1 MKWIILST
9 IFILLFFCYCDQII
23 VDSTDLGTIVG
34 KVYRADTDSVIS
46 KATITTFPPTDT
58 VYSFIDGGFSIHSVV
73 PGNYKILAEKSGYI
87 YDSSFIS
94 VYPSLITVINLT
106 LNKNKMLILQEDF
119 ESYSVN
125 SFPSSGGWTKY
136 DNGLPYLNQIITN
149 AVKYSGQKSL
159 QMKSEGSLEAVI
171 FKSIPH
177 YEIVTFESWIKIP
190 PINDIINGWVGI
202 GLLKIEEDNP
212 QGKGI
217 LALDTKRGYVMFG
230 AEELDE
236 EGYLTMFE
244 FGNWILLRCKVNY
257 IKKTMTI
264 WVNDV
269 LVLDNYSVNDLMDDY
284 EKFFLY
290 AYSNSSI
297 FFDDIKIWGE

>member
-1 MKWIILST
+1 MKWIIFTT
-9 IFILLFFCYCDQII
+9 IFILLLFCYCDQII

-136 DNGLPYLNQIITN
+136 DNDLPYLNQVITN

-159 QMKSEGSLEAVI
+159 QLKSDGYHEALI

-177 YEIVTFESWIKIP
+177 YDIVTFESWIKTP
-190 PINDIINGWVGI
+190 PINDIINGLVCI
-202 GLLKIEEDNP
+202 GLLNIEDNHP

-217 LALDTKRGYVMFG
+217 LALDTKRGYVTFG
-230 AEELDE
+230 AEEPD

-257 IKKTMTI
+257 FKKTMTI

-297 FFDDIKIWGE
+297 FFDDIKMWGE